1 MSFTS
6 SNDPTRRAV
15 VTGIG
20 LVSALGLG
28 REAFWQGLQS
38 LRSPVRRLTQFNADA
53 LGAKHAAF
61 IEDWQPRTWIAPHR
75 LKRMDRCTQ
84 FAVAAARM
92 AMEDA
97 GIDLSAEKPNPRAGV
112 SYGTALGGFTYGEQ
126 QHAVFMEQG
135 VAGISPSLGV
145 QVFAGSAHG
154 NLAIEFGL
162 QGPGNT
168 NANTCAAGNAA
179 LGDAL
184 RLIQYGSADVIIAGA
199 AEAPLAPMIFSAFDK
214 LQTMSRW
221 IGEPL
226 QAYRPF
232 HRQRDGFVMGEGS
245 AMFVV
250 ESLAHA
256 QARGAMI
263 YAELLGYGS
272 ANEAHHMSSPE
283 PGGTAL
289 VMAMHRALADAKV
302 NASDIDYINAHAS
315 GTPMNDAN
323 ELQHIRSV
331 IGTHVPVSGT
341 KPYTGHTLGAAGAF
355 EFAVCLLAMQN
366 HWVPPTLNLDDPD
379 PLCAGMNVVAL
390 QPQQKT
396 LRRVLT
402 NSLGFGGID
411 TAIVL
416 GKL

>member
-6 SNDPTRRAV
+6 FTDPTRRAV
-15 VTGIG
+15 ITGMG

-28 REAFWQGLQS
+28 RSQFWNGLQA
-38 LRSPVRRLTQFNADA
+38 LRSPVRRLTQFNTDA

-61 IEDWQPRTWIAPHR
+61 MDDWQPRVWITPHR

-92 AMEDA
+92 AIEDA
-97 GIDLSAEKPNPRAGV
+97 GIDLSAEKPNPRAGI

-126 QHAVFMEQG
+126 QHSVFMERG
-135 VAGISPSLGV
+135 VEGISPSLGV
-145 QVFAGSAHG
+145 QVFPGSAHG

-162 QGPGNT
+162 QGPGST

-184 RLIQYGSADVIIAGA
+184 RLIQYGSADVVIAGA

-221 IGEPL
+221 TGEPS
-226 QAYRPF
+226 QAYRPL

-250 ESLAHA
+250 ESLAQA

-263 YAELLGYGS
+263 YAEILGYGS
-272 ANEAHHMSSPE
+272 ANEAYHMSTPE

-289 VMAMHRALADAKV
+289 VMAMRRALGDAKV
-302 NASDIDYINAHAS
+302 NACDIDYVNAHAS
-315 GTPMNDAN
+315 GTAMNDVN
-323 ELQHIRSV
+323 ELRHICSV
-331 IGTHVPVSGT
+331 LGAGVPVSGT
-341 KPYTGHTLGAAGAF
+341 KPFIGHTLGAAGAF

-366 HWVPPTLNLDDPD
+366 DWVPPTLNLDEPD
-379 PLCAGMNVVAL
+379 PQCAGINVVAL
-390 QPQQKT
+390 QPQEKK
-396 LRRVLT
+396 LHRVLT
-402 NSLGFGGID
+402 NSFGFGGID
-411 TAIVL
+411 TAVVIGRL
-416 GKL
+416 